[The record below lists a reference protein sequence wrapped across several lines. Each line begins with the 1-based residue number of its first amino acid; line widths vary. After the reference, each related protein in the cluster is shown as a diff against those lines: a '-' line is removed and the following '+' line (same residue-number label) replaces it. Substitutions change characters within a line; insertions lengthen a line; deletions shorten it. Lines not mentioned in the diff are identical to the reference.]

1 MLFAAFSCND
11 PRSID
16 PRGIV
21 TYVLGVAAGEIGDPI
36 ARFVLVV
43 INNFLFHVTEA
54 AMTLI
59 KFIDGV

>member
-43 INNFLFHVTEA
+43 ITEA